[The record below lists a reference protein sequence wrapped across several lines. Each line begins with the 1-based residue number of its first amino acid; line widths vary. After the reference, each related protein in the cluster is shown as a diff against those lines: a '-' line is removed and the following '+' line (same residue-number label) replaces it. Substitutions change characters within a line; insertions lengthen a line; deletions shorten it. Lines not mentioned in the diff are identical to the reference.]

1 VEYKREIKSWT
12 IAFSVL
18 VVKLTKELETSKIP
32 FAIINQVLRAGTSIG
47 ANVHEGKS
55 SSSEKE
61 LIRYLSIA
69 LKSANETEYW
79 LKIIQEAYE
88 FSSPQIKKCEEELTE
103 IQKVVATIILK
114 LKSKQKVN
122 VGKEDVK
129 SKTASTEAAP
139 F

>member
-1 VEYKREIKSWT
+1 MEYKREIKSWT

-18 VVKLTKELETSKIP
+18 IVKLTKELEANKIP
-32 FAIINQVLRAGTSIG
+32 FAIINQALRAGTSIG

-79 LKIIQEAYE
+79 LKIIQGAYE
-88 FSSPQIKKCEEELTE
+88 FSSPQLTMCENELTE
-103 IQKVVATIILK
+103 IQKVIATIILK
-114 LKSKQKVN
+114 LKSKQKASTV
-122 VGKEDVK
+122 KEDVK
-129 SKTASTEAAP
+129 SNVTAS